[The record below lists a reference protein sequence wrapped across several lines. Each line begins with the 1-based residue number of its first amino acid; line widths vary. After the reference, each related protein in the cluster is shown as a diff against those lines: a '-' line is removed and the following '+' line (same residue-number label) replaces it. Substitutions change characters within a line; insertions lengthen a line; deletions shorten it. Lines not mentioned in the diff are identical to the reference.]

1 MEFLIKLNLEPVV
14 KIYYR
19 DYFGIYAC
27 NVQDRLTDCDVE
39 DRITLVGNMPELGL
53 YQTYT
58 IDCEPVQNKK
68 YGLQY
73 NFISMERENTKSE
86 QENFLS
92 SLLPYK
98 TVQAIMEVYDNPF
111 QEIIDNTFDYNLVK
125 GIGKSRYKKIRN
137 KIIEN
142 KNYFS
147 LLAELNGYG
156 VTFSQIV
163 KLYKMF
169 GDSDKALGAI
179 KDNPY
184 VFMKLP
190 KVGFKKADYIALNM
204 GVVKDDPRRVIA
216 YLEYIIEL
224 ECDTGS
230 TWVELDYLTGK
241 IKEELGLDL
250 YVNSYLENDD
260 NFVVVDGY
268 KVTLKYIYNTEKA
281 ISEKLLW
288 LKNENKTVKVARKYI
303 DNFLCELEEKENLVF
318 DEKQVDALYKIFSS
332 NVFVLTGAAGSGKS
346 KLIKTVIDI
355 LDFHKKNYLLISPSA
370 KAAKV
375 MEKYTGKIAYTI
387 HRGLGWTADGFRHN
401 EENKLP
407 HDVVVL
413 DEVSMVGLF
422 LFNHLL
428 DAIGENTKLILIG
441 DPYQLPSIEPGSILD
456 DMIQSE
462 LFNSVHLTK
471 IFRQEESS
479 GIIEIAT
486 KVRNG
491 ERFVSSDLN
500 EIVCFGGKK
509 DAIIIPCNKESI
521 KENTISLY
529 NRLLNKYKEENIMV
543 LSPTRIGEF
552 GSIKINKLLQE
563 INNQS
568 TGKEIITGG
577 KAESVFREGD
587 RVIHIENDYEAE
599 HYNEDYVMTGGVG
612 VFNGTIGKVK
622 QIKDDDS
629 MFVDYGNYIIC
640 YKYHELHKLEHSWS
654 LTVAKSQGSG
664 FPVVVFVMDSRNW
677 FQAKRSLLYTA
688 ITRASEQLVLVVDL
702 RILNM
707 AIDNNE
713 IVKKRTFLKD
723 LLLELV
729 G

>member
-1 MEFLIKLNLEPVV
+1 MKLNLEPSV

-27 NVQDRLTDCDVE
+27 SVMDRLTDCDVE
-39 DRITLVGNMPELGL
+39 DKITLVGNMPELGL

-58 IDCEPVQNKK
+58 IDCEPVQSKK

-73 NFISMERENTKSE
+73 NFVSMERENTKSE

-98 TVQAIMEVYDNPF
+98 TVQAIMKVYDNPF
-111 QEIIDNTFDYNLVK
+111 QEIVDETFDYNLVK

-147 LLAELNGYG
+147 LLAELSGYG
-156 VTFSQIV
+156 VTYNQIV

-169 GDSDKALGAI
+169 GDADKALSAI

-184 VFMKLP
+184 VFMRLP
-190 KVGFKKADYIALNM
+190 KVGFKRADYIALSM
-204 GVVKDDPRRVIA
+204 GVAKDDSRRIIA
-216 YLEYIIEL
+216 YLKYIIEL
-224 ECDTGS
+224 ECDMGS
-230 TWVELDYLTGK
+230 TWVEIDYLTGK
-241 IKEELGLDL
+241 IKEDLGLDL
-250 YVNSYLENDD
+250 YVNSYLDKDD
-260 NFVVVDGY
+260 FIIVDGY

-281 ISEKLLW
+281 ISKKLIK
-288 LKNENKTVKVARKYI
+288 LKNENQTVKVSREYI
-303 DNFLCELEEKENLVF
+303 DIFLSELEEKENLVF
-318 DEKQVDALYKIFSS
+318 DEKQVDALYKIFDS
-332 NVFVLTGAAGSGKS
+332 NVFVLTGSAGSGKS
-346 KLIKTVIDI
+346 FLVNTAIQI
-355 LDFHKKNYLLISPSA
+355 LDELHKNYLLISPSA

-375 MEKYTGKIAYTI
+375 MEKYTGKTAYTI

-428 DAIGENTKLILIG
+428 DAIGENTKLVLIG

-462 LFNSVHLTK
+462 LFDSVHLTK

-491 ERFVSSDLN
+491 EKFISNDLN
-500 EIVCFGGKK
+500 EIVCFGEKK
-509 DAIIIPCNKESI
+509 DAIIIPCNKDNI
-521 KENTISLY
+521 KDSTISLY

-568 TGKEIITGG
+568 SGKEIITGG
-577 KAESVFREGD
+577 KVESIFREGD

-599 HYNEDYVMTGGVG
+599 HYNEDYIMTGSVG
-612 VFNGTIGKVK
+612 VFNGTIGKIK
-622 QIKDDDS
+622 QITDDDS
-629 MFVDYGNYIIC
+629 MFVDYDNYAIF
-640 YKYHELHKLEHSWS
+640 YKYHNLYKLNHSWS
-654 LTVAKSQGSG
+654 LTVHKGQGSG

-688 ITRASEQLVLVVDL
+688 ITRASEQLVLVVDP

-723 LLLELV
+723 LLIELV
-729 G
+729 S